1 MMAGLEIGS
10 NFIELEMEGERVEIV
25 EIKLTEGPRQIV
37 KRTLAIYEVPGSVV
51 DNILKD
57 YEY

>member
-1 MMAGLEIGS
+1 
-10 NFIELEMEGERVEIV
+10 MEGERVEIV
-25 EIKLTEGPRQIV
+25 EIKLMEGPRQIV
-37 KRTLAIYEVPGSVV
+37 KRTLVIYEVPGSVV